1 MMATIEELT
10 GQQWNSSDQSAGTRK
25 YWIDGCAD
33 APTAAA
39 FAKAYAP
46 AIWNGLARKSID
58 VAEQADFLWE
68 ATVNYSTRPP
78 AEAGDPPSFSF
89 EIGVAETKLFNS
101 FGTVNYPGTIDHQGA
116 INVKKEGG
124 TLTTEGVDVK
134 IPTFTWEETH
144 YLNPAVVTS
153 YAWLTTAEAMT
164 AKVNNAA
171 WRIWGPRELIFL
183 GVSGQSKGGDV
194 MPVTFKFA
202 SSRTRNGIVIG
213 GLGPVSKPGW
223 DYLWVE
229 YEPTSNGTAL
239 TNKPKAVHVEQVYE
253 AANFGTLSLSSPWS

>member
-1 MMATIEELT
+1 MATIEELT
-10 GQQWNSSDQSAGTRK
+10 GQQWTSSDESSGKRK
-25 YWIDGCAD
+25 YWIDGAAD

-46 AIWNGLARKSID
+46 SIWNTLLRKSVD
-58 VAEQADFLWE
+58 VDEQGDFLWE
-68 ATVNYSTRPP
+68 ATVNYSTRPK

-101 FGTVNYPGTIDHQGA
+101 FGTVNVPAGVDHQGA

-144 YLNPAVVTS
+144 HLSPAVVAS
-153 YAWLTTAEAMT
+153 YAWLQTAENLT
-164 AKVNNAA
+164 AKTNSAA
-171 WRIWGPRELIFL
+171 WRIWAPRELLFL

-202 SSRTRNGIVIG
+202 SSRTRNGIMVG
-213 GLGPVSKPGW
+213 GVGPINKPGW

-253 AANFGTLSLSSPWS
+253 SADFGIFSLMSPWT